1 MHTVSFHDITTAEIL
16 SVPDPLSLSGGHR
29 TPRGFFLV
37 ESYLLVGGSSR
48 QVRSKGLVVDYLR
61 SSRQVRMGL
70 LKKGY

>member
-1 MHTVSFHDITTAEIL
+1 VRTISLHDFTTAKVL
-16 SVPDPLSLSGGHR
+16 SVPDSLSLSGEHR